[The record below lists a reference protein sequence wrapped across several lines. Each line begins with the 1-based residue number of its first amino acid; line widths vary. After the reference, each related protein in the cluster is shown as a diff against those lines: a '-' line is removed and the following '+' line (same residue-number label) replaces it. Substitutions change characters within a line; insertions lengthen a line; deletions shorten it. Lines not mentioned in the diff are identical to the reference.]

1 MHVLTNVVRPL
12 MNDRMDRRVLVGR
25 VLLDQGVL
33 AEHPNSA
40 VERQGAL
47 CNILEPRRK
56 IIYGEWLPLSRVGA
70 RENVVLD
77 LGVVEEAE

>member
-1 MHVLTNVVRPL
+1 M
-12 MNDRMDRRVLVGR
+12 LVGG
-25 VLLDQGVL
+25 VLLYQGVL
-33 AEHPNSA
+33 AEHPDGA

-56 IIYGEWLPLSRVGA
+56 IVYGEWLPLGRARA